1 MALSGAIQNSKRLFS
16 EPPLKQKSGSS
27 GPFSFFIILLIHNDT
42 ESPYTIFWEGQISEK
57 VAQNNPDDT

>member
-1 MALSGAIQNSKRLFS
+1 MAFFGAIQNLKCLFS

-27 GPFSFFIILLIHNDT
+27 GPFSFFYYFINTYT